1 MEGTVWRELEVKVPA
16 SETWKVYGS
25 LQLAKLGVEELPD
38 RYSGFKVLKGNGYAG
53 TVIQVFFAPGTP
65 GPAWYKEKFLVVDD
79 EKRVKVGVFTE
90 GGVLEQGFE
99 SYVVVLEA
107 IEKEGKK
114 DECVMR
120 GTIEYVL
127 YDEAAIPLV
136 TSSIE
141 GLFTIMKIIAAH
153 VTRNYN
159 NRRITHKNYNN
170 DCITRKYYNDE
181 CITHKNYN
189 NKYNTHMH
197 YNQYN

>member
-1 MEGTVWRELEVKVPA
+1 MEGKVSREIEVKVSA

-25 LQLAKLGVEELPD
+25 LQLAKLGVEQLPD
-38 RYSGFKVLKGNGYAG
+38 RYSGFEVLEGDGYAG
-53 TVIQVFFAPGTP
+53 TIIQGVP

-114 DECVMR
+114 DECIMR

-127 YDEAAIPLV
+127 NNEAAIPLV
-136 TSSIE
+136 TNSIE
-141 GLFTIMKIIAAH
+141 GLLTIMKIIADY
-153 VTRNYN
+153 VT
-159 NRRITHKNYNN
+159 KNHNSKS
-170 DCITRKYYNDE
+170 TTK
-181 CITHKNYN
+181 
-189 NKYNTHMH
+189 
-197 YNQYN
+197 

>member
-1 MEGTVWRELEVKVPA
+1 MEGKVFREIEVKVSA
-16 SETWKVYGS
+16 NETWKVYGS

-38 RYSGFKVLKGNGYAG
+38 RYRV
-53 TVIQVFFAPGTP
+53 P

-114 DECVMR
+114 DECIMR

-127 YDEAAIPLV
+127 NDEAAIPLV

-141 GLFTIMKIIAAH
+141 GLLTIMKIIADY
-153 VTRNYN
+153 VT
-159 NRRITHKNYNN
+159 KNHNS
-170 DCITRKYYNDE
+170 
-181 CITHKNYN
+181 KNTT
-189 NKYNTHMH
+189 K
-197 YNQYN
+197 